1 MSQVRLGKPSFNKAD
16 VFIHYETFGW
26 LVGLVNMYPIILN
39 EEIFSL
45 IPCVVIPVLCCCQC
59 GMCVYQRPSG
69 TGECQAIMPICS
81 YAKDPSLPP
90 WPDTRAIFTLT
101 I

>member
-45 IPCVVIPVLCCCQC
+45 IPCVVIPVLCCC
-59 GMCVYQRPSG
+59 
-69 TGECQAIMPICS
+69 
-81 YAKDPSLPP
+81 
-90 WPDTRAIFTLT
+90 
-101 I
+101 